1 MFPFTETK
9 RGKVL
14 IREFSQDV
22 DKGELIWHRDRE
34 DRTITI
40 LESKGWKL
48 QMDNTLPVVLEE
60 GKRYNIPKNT
70 YHRVIKGEGKLIL
83 ELEKHK

>member
-9 RGKVL
+9 KGKVL

-22 DKGELIWHRDRE
+22 DKMELIWHRDRE

-60 GKRYNIPKNT
+60 GKSYSIPKNT
-70 YHRVIKGEGKLIL
+70 YHRVIKGEGRLII

>member
-22 DKGELIWHRDRE
+22 DKMELIWHRDRE

-60 GKRYNIPKNT
+60 GKSYSIPKST

>member
-22 DKGELIWHRDRE
+22 DKMELIWHRDRE

-60 GKRYNIPKNT
+60 GKSYNIPKNT

-83 ELEKHK
+83 ELEKHR

>member
-60 GKRYNIPKNT
+60 GKSYNIPKNT

>member
-1 MFPFTETK
+1 MFPFTEIK

-22 DKGELIWHRDRE
+22 DKMELIWHRDRE

-60 GKRYNIPKNT
+60 GKSYSIPKNT
-70 YHRVIKGEGKLIL
+70 YHRVIKGEGRLII

>member
-14 IREFSQDV
+14 IREFSENV

-60 GKRYNIPKNT
+60 GKSYNIPKNT

>member
-14 IREFSQDV
+14 IREFSENV

-60 GKRYNIPKNT
+60 GKSYNIPKNT
-70 YHRVIKGEGKLIL
+70 YHRIIKGEGKLIL

>member
-22 DKGELIWHRDRE
+22 DKMELIWHRDRE

-60 GKRYNIPKNT
+60 GKSYNIPKNT

>member
-9 RGKVL
+9 KGKVL

-22 DKGELIWHRDRE
+22 DKMELIWHRDRE

-60 GKRYNIPKNT
+60 GKSYNIPKNT

>member
-14 IREFSQDV
+14 IREFSENV

-60 GKRYNIPKNT
+60 GKSYNIPKNT

-83 ELEKHK
+83 ELEKHR

>member
-9 RGKVL
+9 KGKVL

-60 GKRYNIPKNT
+60 GKSYNIPKNT

>member
-9 RGKVL
+9 KGKVL

-22 DKGELIWHRDRE
+22 DKMELIWHRDKE

-60 GKRYNIPKNT
+60 GKSYNIPKNT

>member
-9 RGKVL
+9 KGKVL

-22 DKGELIWHRDRE
+22 DKMELIWHRDRE

-60 GKRYNIPKNT
+60 GKSYDIPKNT

>member
-14 IREFSQDV
+14 VREFSQDV
-22 DKGELIWHRDRE
+22 DKMELIWHRDRE

-60 GKRYNIPKNT
+60 GRSYNIPKNT

>member
-9 RGKVL
+9 KGKVL
-14 IREFSQDV
+14 IREFSQGV
-22 DKGELIWHRDRE
+22 DKMELIWHRDRE

-60 GKRYNIPKNT
+60 GKSYNIPKNT

>member
-9 RGKVL
+9 KGKVL

-22 DKGELIWHRDRE
+22 DKMELIWHRDRE

-60 GKRYNIPKNT
+60 GKSYSIPKNT

-83 ELEKHK
+83 ELEKHE

>member
-22 DKGELIWHRDRE
+22 DKMELIWHRDRE

-60 GKRYNIPKNT
+60 GKSYSIPKNT